1 MNMHDIHKRL
11 LTMLLLACCAVPAF
25 GQEFEEDVRQAIQAT
40 MRDAAASIRDSRIP
54 VGVPVS
60 CLPLANDRGAYVE
73 GQIKMAVGEGGHQYV
88 EGKTDPFWDAVMEEV
103 AWDTRKADMLDAKT
117 LVAFGKL
124 KATKILIYGVVRA
137 AEKSGRR
144 VFVEI
149 ELHASSIETKEHLW
163 GGNFAKR
170 YYLPGP
176 DQIVGLIDI
185 PVEVREPM
193 KAQLAAKVVQSLEQA
208 AGKLQPIR
216 TVAYVPLAGDLDQY
230 ATFMLRDAVSRSRL
244 NPKSLDLGTLG
255 EARLLLR
262 DQPAQADALL
272 HGAVR
277 DMSQRLD
284 SRTFA
289 TTTWQVTAEVQ
300 ACIEQISSHD
310 ILWSD
315 TVSVSERFTER
326 MTWWEIWAEKVY
338 PYLQDHP
345 FAWIIPV
352 AIVLGLIILSK
363 MIRAGTRVR

>member
-1 MNMHDIHKRL
+1 MNTNKIRKFL
-11 LTMLLLACCAVPAF
+11 LAALLLASCSVPAF
-25 GQEFEEDVRQAIQAT
+25 GQGFDEDVRQAIQGA
-40 MRDAAASIRDSRIP
+40 MRDVAASIRDSGIP
-54 VGVPVS
+54 AGAPIS
-60 CLPLANDRGAYVE
+60 CLPLANDRVAYVE
-73 GQIKMAVGEGGHQYV
+73 GQIKMAVGDAGRQYV
-88 EGKTDPFWDAVMEEV
+88 EGKTDPFWSAVMEEV
-103 AWDTRKADMLDAKT
+103 AWDTRKADMLDTST

-124 KATKILIYGVVRA
+124 KATRVLIYGVVRA

-149 ELHASSIETKEHLW
+149 ELHASSIETKQHLW

-176 DQIVGLIDI
+176 ESIAGLTDI

-193 KAQLAAKVVQSLEQA
+193 KAQLAAKVQQSIEQA
-208 AGKLQPIR
+208 AGKLSPIK
-216 TVAYVPLAGDLDQY
+216 TVAFVPLAGDLDQY
-230 ATFMLRDAVSRSRL
+230 ATFMLRDAISRGRL
-244 NPKSLDLGTLG
+244 TPKSLDLNTLG

-277 DMSQRLD
+277 DMSQRLE

-300 ACIEQISSHD
+300 ACIEQVASNTIP
-310 ILWSD
+310 WSD
-315 TVSVSERFTER
+315 TVTVSERYTKR
-326 MTWWEIWAEKVY
+326 MTWWEIWTEKIY
-338 PYLQDHP
+338 PYLQAHP
-345 FAWIIPV
+345 LAWIIPLV
-352 AIVLGLIILSK
+352 IMLGLIILAK